1 MTTSNE
7 NKTNMLTKQDLNRA
21 VFHGLG
27 MEWGWTYERQ
37 MNLAYFNMV
46 RHALEKIYKD
56 QPEKLHEAMVRNVE
70 FFNITPQL
78 APFVGGIA
86 LAMEE
91 QNAKSDDF
99 DTKSI
104 TAIKS
109 ALMGPLS
116 GIGDSIFLSGIR
128 IIALGVGIPLC
139 LQGNFLGVILY
150 FLIYNIPA
158 FWLRYAGIYKGYE
171 IGTGYLDKL
180 KSSGLIDK
188 VMQAASIVGI
198 MVIGAMSITM
208 VYTSLTMQIGSGDT
222 AASLQ
227 SVLDGILP
235 GMIPLGV
242 TWLYYWLL
250 GKKKINIIWLIIGTI
265 VVGIAGA
272 YFGILG

>member
-1 MTTSNE
+1 
-7 NKTNMLTKQDLNRA
+7 MLTKQDLNRA

-91 QNAKSDDF
+91 QNAKDDDF

-128 IIALGVGIPLC
+128 IIALGIGLPLC

-158 FWLRYAGIYKGYE
+158 FWLRFAGIYKGYE

-208 VYTSLTMQIGSGDT
+208 VYTSLTMQIGSGET

-227 SVLDGILP
+227 SVLDSILP
-235 GMIPLGV
+235 GMVPLAV

-250 GKKKINIIWLIIGTI
+250 GKKKVNIIWLIVATI
-265 VVGIAGA
+265 AVGIVGA

>member
-1 MTTSNE
+1 MDR
-7 NKTNMLTKQDLNRA
+7 MQA
-21 VFHGLG
+21 PGF
-27 MEWGWTYERQ
+27 
-37 MNLAYFNMV
+37 AYSMIPV
-46 RHALEKIYKD
+46 LKKLYGDDK
-56 QPEKLHEAMVRNVE
+56 EKLTEGLLRHSEVYNNTYACS
-70 FFNITPQL
+70 
-78 APFVGGIA
+78 PFVLGIA
-86 LAMEE
+86 SAMEE
-91 QNAKSDDF
+91 EAANNPDF
-99 DTKSI
+99 DTSSI
-104 TAIKS
+104 NNIKV

-150 FLIYNIPA
+150 FLIYNVPA
-158 FWLRYAGIYKGYE
+158 FWLRYAGMYKGYE

-222 AASLQ
+222 ATSLQ

-250 GKKKINIIWLIIGTI
+250 GKKKISIIWLIIGTI
-265 VVGIAGA
+265 VIGIVGA

>member
-1 MTTSNE
+1 MTTSN
-7 NKTNMLTKQDLNRA
+7 KTSTNMLTKKDLNRA

-37 MNLAYFNMV
+37 MNLPYFNMV
-46 RHALEKIYKD
+46 RHALQKIYKD

-128 IIALGVGIPLC
+128 IIALGVGLPLC
-139 LQGNFLGVILY
+139 MQGNFLGVILY

-171 IGTGYLDKL
+171 IGTSYLEKL
-180 KSSGLIDK
+180 QSTGLIDK

-208 VYTSLTMQIGSGDT
+208 VYTSITMQIGSGET
-222 AASLQ
+222 ASSLQ
-227 SVLDGILP
+227 SVLDSILP
-235 GMIPLGV
+235 GMVPLSV
-242 TWLYYWLL
+242 TWFYYWLL

-265 VVGIAGA
+265 VVGILGA

>member
-37 MNLAYFNMV
+37 MNLTYFNMV

-128 IIALGVGIPLC
+128 IIALGVGLPLC
-139 LQGNFLGVILY
+139 LQGNFLGVLLY

-180 KSSGLIDK
+180 KSTGLIDK

-222 AASLQ
+222 VTSLQ

-250 GKKKINIIWLIIGTI
+250 GKKKINILWLIIGTI